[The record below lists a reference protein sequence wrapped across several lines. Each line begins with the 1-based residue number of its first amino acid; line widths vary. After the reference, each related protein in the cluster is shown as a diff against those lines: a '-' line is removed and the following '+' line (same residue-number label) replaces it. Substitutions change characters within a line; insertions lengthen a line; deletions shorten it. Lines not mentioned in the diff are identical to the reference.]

1 MLLPSV
7 LGAEYPRQGK
17 HPGTTTGC
25 FWRCTSWIELDE
37 HDWPVR
43 RRLKMRQVERNVVCM
58 RESKTQCG
66 LSEGLKA
73 GKPSKLGHTPVATEK
88 TLGVGFS

>member
-1 MLLPSV
+1 
-7 LGAEYPRQGK
+7 
-17 HPGTTTGC
+17 
-25 FWRCTSWIELDE
+25 
-37 HDWPVR
+37 
-43 RRLKMRQVERNVVCM
+43 MRQVERNVVCM

-73 GKPSKLGHTPVATEK
+73 GKPSKLGHRPVASKK